1 MSAQQ
6 PRPPRPQPAQLQA
19 LTQLANQIRQSVVAK
34 NQNIAQFNNTLRDR
48 IRALDNLSVQILAK
62 IQAIGNRAATFQQT
76 IDRQT
81 AEIADLNRRL
91 QTATDAQADSA
102 RQIQDLTD
110 QLQRARVDAA
120 QSEALRQQLAALQI
134 EVQEHTDEINNL
146 TQGIDAANA
155 VITEA
160 LGQLNTPDD
169 TAELTA
175 LLAQLE
181 AHVNQINQEIDR
193 VNGAAPVGPPS
204 GPQPP
209 PVPNFPPPT
218 SGGKRKRKTKRIKG
232 TFRKTKRNKH

>member
-1 MSAQQ
+1 MSAPPQ
-6 PRPPRPQPAQLQA
+6 RPPRPPPAQSQE

-34 NQNIAQFNNTLRDR
+34 NQNITQFNNTLRDR

-102 RQIQDLTD
+102 RQIQDLTE

-134 EVQEHTDEINNL
+134 EVQDHVDEINNL
-146 TQGIDAANA
+146 TQGIEAANA

-160 LGQLNTPDD
+160 LGQLNAPND

-193 VNGAAPVGPPS
+193 VNGAAPG
-204 GPQPP
+204 GPP
-209 PVPNFPPPT
+209 PVSSLPPPS
-218 SGGKRKRKTKRIKG
+218 SGGKRKRKTKRIKNA
-232 TFRKTKRNKH
+232 FRKTKRNKH

>member
-1 MSAQQ
+1 MSAPPQ
-6 PRPPRPQPAQLQA
+6 RPPRPPPAQLQA

-34 NQNIAQFNNTLRDR
+34 NQNITQFNNTLRDR

-102 RQIQDLTD
+102 RQIQDLTE

-134 EVQEHTDEINNL
+134 EVQDHVDEINNL

-160 LGQLNTPDD
+160 LGQLNAPDD

-193 VNGAAPVGPPS
+193 VNGAAPG
-204 GPQPP
+204 GPP
-209 PVPNFPPPT
+209 PVSSLPPPS
-218 SGGKRKRKTKRIKG
+218 SGGKRKRKTKRIKNA
-232 TFRKTKRNKH
+232 FRKTKRNKN

>member
-1 MSAQQ
+1 MSAPP
-6 PRPPRPQPAQLQA
+6 PRPPRPPPAQLQA

-34 NQNIAQFNNTLRDR
+34 NQNITQFNNTLRDR

-102 RQIQDLTD
+102 RQIQELTD

-134 EVQEHTDEINNL
+134 EVQDHVDEINNL
-146 TQGIDAANA
+146 TQGIEAANA

-160 LGQLNTPDD
+160 LGQLNAPND

-193 VNGAAPVGPPS
+193 VNGAAPSGPPA
-204 GPQPP
+204 GPP

-218 SGGKRKRKTKRIKG
+218 SGGKRKRKTKRIKSA
-232 TFRKTKRNKH
+232 FRKTKRNKH

>member
-1 MSAQQ
+1 MSAPP

-19 LTQLANQIRQSVVAK
+19 LTQLANQIRDSVRTK

-48 IRALDNLSVQILAK
+48 IRALDNLSVQILTK
-62 IQAIGNRAATFQQT
+62 IQAIGNRAAAFQQT
-76 IDRQT
+76 INQQT

-91 QTATDAQADSA
+91 QAATDAQADGA
-102 RQIQDLTD
+102 RQIQELTD

-120 QSEALRQQLAALQI
+120 QSEALRQQLAALQL
-134 EVQEHTDEINNL
+134 EVQDHTDEIANL
-146 TQGIDAANA
+146 TQGIEAANA

-160 LGQLNTPDD
+160 LGQLNAPDN

-193 VNGAAPVGPPS
+193 VNGAAPGGPPVV
-204 GPQPP
+204 PP
-209 PVPNFPPPT
+209 PVPNFPPPS
-218 SGGKRKRKTKRIKG
+218 SGGKRKRKTKRAKG
-232 TFRKTKRNKH
+232 IFRKTKRRN